1 MTWKIWVAIICGVAI
16 ISYFSSTPA
25 PAADTSAGPADARSL
40 LSIGQEDRI
49 LGDPNAPITIIEYAS
64 MTCPHCAHF
73 TDDVL
78 PELKK
83 KWIDTGKVKLVLRDF
98 PLDGEAVK
106 ASMIA
111 RCAPPDRFYAFIDAF
126 FVDQDKWVTAPNYQ
140 EALTRLAALGGM
152 GKDQVDKCLADKQLE
167 DRILNS
173 RLVASKDLDVNAT
186 PTFFI
191 NGTKFAGDPTVEA
204 FDKVLS
210 GLSPKS

>member
-1 MTWKIWVAIICGVAI
+1 MTRKIWNAILCGLAVIC
-16 ISYFSSTPA
+16 YSSSSA
-25 PAADTSAGPADARSL
+25 LAADAGASSADVQSL
-40 LSIGQEDRI
+40 LSIGKDDRI

-73 TDDVL
+73 ADDVL

-83 KWIDTGKVKLVLRDF
+83 KWIDAGKVKLVLRDF

-111 RCAPPDRFYAFIDAF
+111 RCAPPDRFYAFIDTF
-126 FVDQDKWVTAPNYQ
+126 FADQDKWVTAPDYQ
-140 EALTRLAALGGM
+140 KALTRLAALGGM
-152 GKDQVDKCLADKQLE
+152 SKTEVDKCLADNKLE

-173 RLVASKDLDVNAT
+173 RLVASKNLDVNAT

-191 NGTKFAGDPTVEA
+191 NGSKFAGDPTVEA

-210 GLSPKS
+210 GLASKS